1 MNNYLAFAGSWY
13 KGDVNKE
20 VAEDIE
26 DGYVPPNSDAYTI
39 NGQPGDFCPCSN
51 GMWRHVYS
59 WDKYFYY
66 YYFLYNNK
74 VVAFSICIKT
84 RWDFNTE
91 KPRII

>member
-1 MNNYLAFAGSWY
+1 MYISSRPPTTCKLVFKYEFYLYVCITFEDVWINNYLAFAGSWY

-59 WDKYFYY
+59 
-66 YYFLYNNK
+66 
-74 VVAFSICIKT
+74 
-84 RWDFNTE
+84 
-91 KPRII
+91 